1 MRILA
6 CLMFLCA
13 LFAARAATAEPRLQ
27 YVTTAEQHGIVGYR
41 DPIGVVSPDGEWL
54 AYSEGRFLKV
64 QPVDGGPVREF
75 EPLKRDIRYIAWL
88 PGSDR
93 VAILDRRY
101 ASEAARWFVFNINN
115 RQKQHL
121 WPNVAEIFGIE
132 TVSGNQHS
140 VALSDLQYLTW
151 SSDGKKV
158 AGIARLDEGSAL
170 WSMNVDGSDA
180 QVQLFDE
187 RLRYP
192 AFHPGDNKLAC
203 LSFTDAAPGLHL
215 NCASAE
221 QSIDADVYGPVAFSP
236 GGDTVFYATP
246 NEHGTLDLWSRSMS
260 GDAIRLTNFNK
271 DAYAP
276 SVDEQG
282 RVLFKVKSYRPVLAM
297 APAAGGPTTALTTF
311 QSETP
316 SWDWTGNQIGFT
328 YGSWRSV
335 VDDFKYPD
343 IAQDVGIINLD
354 ESLPADEPHSIVSAS
369 TSEDQGQH
377 WSPNGKWIAFHSHFG
392 PSDDIWLVP
401 ADHSK
406 EPRQITGGTYEAGWP
421 RWSRDGKWLV
431 YAGQKGEHASS
442 RMFILGIDQNTGEIT
457 RPDQEVSLQ
466 NFTGQVGHAEWAS
479 NSSDLIF
486 EVIPEPGK
494 KAIYRVNSTGGIPE
508 LIHAFDCEEKYSGI
522 GASPEGDWIA
532 YVAPGPRGYQQV
544 YRIPAEGG
552 EPLLVTTDPTNKTH
566 PTFSPNGESIAFT
579 VWRYEAQFWLLI
591 P

>member
-1 MRILA
+1 M
-6 CLMFLCA
+6 
-13 LFAARAATAEPRLQ
+13 
-27 YVTTAEQHGIVGYR
+27 V
-41 DPIGVVSPDGEWL
+41 
-54 AYSEGRFLKV
+54 
-64 QPVDGGPVREF
+64 
-75 EPLKRDIRYIAWL
+75 
-88 PGSDR
+88 
-93 VAILDRRY
+93 RRY
-101 ASEAARWFVFNINN
+101 
-115 RQKQHL
+115 
-121 WPNVAEIFGIE
+121 
-132 TVSGNQHS
+132 T
-140 VALSDLQYLTW
+140 
-151 SSDGKKV
+151 
-158 AGIARLDEGSAL
+158 
-170 WSMNVDGSDA
+170 
-180 QVQLFDE
+180 
-187 RLRYP
+187 
-192 AFHPGDNKLAC
+192 LA
-203 LSFTDAAPGLHL
+203 T
-215 NCASAE
+215 
-221 QSIDADVYGPVAFSP
+221 
-236 GGDTVFYATP
+236 
-246 NEHGTLDLWSRSMS
+246 R
-260 GDAIRLTNFNK
+260 
-271 DAYAP
+271 
-276 SVDEQG
+276 
-282 RVLFKVKSYRPVLAM
+282 
-297 APAAGGPTTALTTF
+297 
-311 QSETP
+311 
-316 SWDWTGNQIGFT
+316 
-328 YGSWRSV
+328 
-335 VDDFKYPD
+335 
-343 IAQDVGIINLD
+343 NLD

-406 EPRQITGGTYEAGWP
+406 EPRQITDGTYEAGWP

-442 RMFILGIDQNTGEIT
+442 RMFILGIDQDTGEIT

-508 LIHAFDCEEKYSGI
+508 LIHAFNCEEKYSGI